1 MYLNAL
7 IVSLCM
13 CGLRYTYA
21 RDVSIGCITATDAAA
36 LKTPL
41 SAPSTGEPG
50 DKIIFLTSASLAMDC
65 TVKFTLEP
73 SMSLITLAPTPL
85 YNVFHPSLAQI
96 FLNATIPFSYSH
108 IAAGTCI
115 RVLIKSNGLLDTA
128 PIPPLRHPAMNR
140 FHAGAGL
147 SSSVCI
153 TFSTGKNSPIR
164 NTFFDDS
171 RTIATGKP
179 LYSPR
184 SAPSFFTI
192 FIVTSRMFSP
202 HDAPTPGS
210 CMIVFARSI
219 GFVASTARQDASAEF
234 GMATQPGNC
243 SLFVFRVT
251 ASRLGSVSVL
261 RRFGDD
267 ALDIAL
273 ARARRSRAS
282 DAVEGIARAAR
293 ASGEKAVRVFRWRA
307 LALGAG

>member
-1 MYLNAL
+1 
-7 IVSLCM
+7 
-13 CGLRYTYA
+13 
-21 RDVSIGCITATDAAA
+21 
-36 LKTPL
+36 
-41 SAPSTGEPG
+41 
-50 DKIIFLTSASLAMDC
+50 
-65 TVKFTLEP
+65 
-73 SMSLITLAPTPL
+73 
-85 YNVFHPSLAQI
+85 
-96 FLNATIPFSYSH
+96 
-108 IAAGTCI
+108 
-115 RVLIKSNGLLDTA
+115 
-128 PIPPLRHPAMNR
+128 
-140 FHAGAGL
+140 
-147 SSSVCI
+147 VCI

-184 SAPSFFTI
+184 SAPSFFTM
-192 FIVTSRMFSP
+192 FIVTSRMFLP

-210 CMIVFARSI
+210 CMIVFARSM

-234 GMATQPGNC
+234 GMETQPGNC

-267 ALDIAL
+267 ALDIAFE
-273 ARARRSRAS
+273 RARRSRAS

-307 LALGAG
+307 LALGASRDALSDERRAKSGGRANCVGCVQKEITIIDRRRRRRRRRRSRRRRGNRSRPVRRRLRRRRTCRRRDTF